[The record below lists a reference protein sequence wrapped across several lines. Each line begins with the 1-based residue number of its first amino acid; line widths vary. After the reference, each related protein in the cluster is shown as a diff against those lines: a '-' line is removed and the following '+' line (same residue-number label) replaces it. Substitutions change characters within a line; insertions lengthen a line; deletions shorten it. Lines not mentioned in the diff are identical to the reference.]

1 MNYHLYYCIRQWKL
15 TTNHI
20 IIENNPTNRLKI
32 IPKTICAYFF
42 AQYSRL
48 NNFSPF
54 VAGMH
59 AYLNISMNNEYT
71 RHHHVVA
78 LFLSSC
84 FSHDFTC
91 KQVWTHKQDIIFR
104 KIVFTLNM
112 KWKMIFLSS
121 TWCSLIYRRQN
132 KMNRKNNNK
141 KKYWIC
147 MNIRKRKLVEWK
159 EWKSFVCVALSN
171 V

>member
-1 MNYHLYYCIRQWKL
+1 MDIILPLVNKL
-15 TTNHI
+15 CHYTTLHNNHWRT
-20 IIENNPTNRLKI
+20 PHKSVDI
-32 IPKTICAYFF
+32 IPFSPSK
-42 AQYSRL
+42 
-48 NNFSPF
+48 FSPF

-59 AYLNISMNNEYT
+59 AYLNISMNNEYI

-132 KMNRKNNNK
+132 KMNRKKIQAK
-141 KKYWIC
+141 KNYWIC
-147 MNIRKRKLVEWK
+147 INSNRKLVEWK
-159 EWKSFVCVALSN
+159 SFVYVVLLHL
-171 V
+171 